1 MALLRSEIRVYY
13 VLTVI
18 ISSTL
23 SAGLMLASLNARLYT
38 AADAEKFLRMAV
50 PAAVCELVL
59 FGVAA
64 WILTEWNVRRIEK
77 KVCEV

>member
-1 MALLRSEIRVYY
+1 
-13 VLTVI
+13 
-18 ISSTL
+18 
-23 SAGLMLASLNARLYT
+23 MLASLNARLYT